1 LGRENE
7 GKGGSIQRR
16 ADMRRLL
23 LLFFMSGMLLSWS
36 MEVRAEERP
45 TLAILPF
52 LIERMDDPSR
62 GAVCPVCGA
71 VYKRGN
77 ILYGSQHTLAQ
88 LLQQKMDILGTFRMV
103 PLEKVEDVF
112 FKADK
117 GQFEIKPTRSAIQL
131 AKELNADFIFVGYLF
146 RFEERIGSRIGVEK
160 PASVG
165 FDVHLFRVRDGR
177 RVWDG
182 KFDETQQALSEN
194 VLKIGSFVR
203 RKAAW
208 LKAEELSSVGLDEML
223 KRLPGVKELEEMP

>member
-1 LGRENE
+1 
-7 GKGGSIQRR
+7 
-16 ADMRRLL
+16 MRRLL

>member
-1 LGRENE
+1 
-7 GKGGSIQRR
+7 
-16 ADMRRLL
+16 MRRLL

-165 FDVHLFRVRDGR
+165 FDVHLFRVKDGR